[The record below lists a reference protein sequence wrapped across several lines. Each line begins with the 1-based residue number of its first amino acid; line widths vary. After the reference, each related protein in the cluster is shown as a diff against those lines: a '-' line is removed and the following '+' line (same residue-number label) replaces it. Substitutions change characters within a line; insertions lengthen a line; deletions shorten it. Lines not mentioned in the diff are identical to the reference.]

1 MAMNFETKS
10 VAINEVSTRNEIL
23 SDSLDKVKLELF
35 NARKNLSLV
44 ESEKLDQ
51 EKEILR
57 LRREIKMTEQ

>member
-44 ESEKLDQ
+44 ESEKLD
-51 EKEILR
+51 
-57 LRREIKMTEQ
+57 